1 MCLYVVKEDMHEVGA
16 REGELFGCGEG
27 GHAGC
32 RRERER
38 AKMKCL
44 DVVKEDMHEVGARDD
59 EVFGCGEGGHA

>member
-27 GHAGC
+27 GHAGG

-38 AKMKCL
+38 
-44 DVVKEDMHEVGARDD
+44 R
-59 EVFGCGEGGHA
+59 